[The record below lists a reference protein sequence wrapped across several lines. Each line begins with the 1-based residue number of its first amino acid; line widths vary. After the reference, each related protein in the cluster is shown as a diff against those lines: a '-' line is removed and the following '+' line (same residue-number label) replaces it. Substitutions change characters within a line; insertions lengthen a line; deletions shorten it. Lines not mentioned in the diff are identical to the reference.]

1 MSKCP
6 DYGFFPGRASPA
18 VILASS
24 QAWDRAT
31 QTLKD
36 YLIYA
41 LRDCIL
47 PGLRAAFYLF
57 ICLNCVCVCVCVCV
71 LGLYPW
77 HMEVPRLGVELELE
91 LPACTTGIA
100 MQDPSCVCNLQ
111 HSSRQHPPPA
121 GGQGSNP
128 RPHGYALHSFLLWHN
143 GNSPTHPL
151 FGWLFN
157 AHDHMSS
164 F

>member
-71 LGLYPW
+71 
-77 HMEVPRLGVELELE
+77 
-91 LPACTTGIA
+91 
-100 MQDPSCVCNLQ
+100 
-111 HSSRQHPPPA
+111 
-121 GGQGSNP
+121 
-128 RPHGYALHSFLLWHN
+128 F
-143 GNSPTHPL
+143 
-151 FGWLFN
+151 
-157 AHDHMSS
+157 
-164 F
+164 